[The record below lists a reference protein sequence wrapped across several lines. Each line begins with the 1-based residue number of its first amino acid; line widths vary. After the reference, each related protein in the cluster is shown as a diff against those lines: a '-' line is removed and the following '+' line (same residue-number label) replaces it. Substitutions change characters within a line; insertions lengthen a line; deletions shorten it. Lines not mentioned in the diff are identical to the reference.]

1 MLDGAATIAPKRFVS
16 ILALMARVLRRTL
29 ARVRLDFPEHSATL
43 RSALPDAVKEPVMV
57 SPIHVHVIL
66 DGRGRYVTNQFA
78 SRDVC
83 KESVLSPHN
92 TIEPH

>member
-16 ILALMARVLRRTL
+16 ILAFMARVLRLTL
-29 ARVRLDFPEHSATL
+29 VRVRLDFPEHSATL

-57 SPIHVHVIL
+57 RTVHVYVIL
-66 DGRGRYVTNQFA
+66 DGRERYATSQFA
-78 SRDVC
+78 GPNVY
-83 KESVLSPHN
+83 KEFVLSPRN